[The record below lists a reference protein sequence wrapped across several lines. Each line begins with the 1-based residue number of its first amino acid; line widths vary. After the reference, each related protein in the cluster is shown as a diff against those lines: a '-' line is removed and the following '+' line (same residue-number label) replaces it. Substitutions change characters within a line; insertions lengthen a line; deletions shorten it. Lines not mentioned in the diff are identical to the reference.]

1 MLKIQELNFIINQG
15 YEEPEKTSEIK
26 KSVVKVIRT
35 LFVYL
40 SLFLGAY
47 LSRWTRVLD
56 FHLDYF
62 RFVDIIDYI
71 W

>member
-56 FHLDYF
+56 IHSNYF